1 MKNKAEVKVIN
12 KQLIIRGTEKKYE
25 RGKLDLSRFDAAP
38 LKGFT
43 VTKETDYVTE
53 TDGRIPP
60 RCSADY
66 TDERADAE
74 TGS

>member
-1 MKNKAEVKVIN
+1 MACAVSGHMSGVFLG
-12 KQLIIRGTEKKYE
+12 QAALGAV
-25 RGKLDLSRFDAAP
+25 DLSRFDAAP

-53 TDGRIPP
+53 TEGRIPP
-60 RCSADY
+60 RCSADC